1 MGTGAA
7 AEYMTYRE
15 NTDLPNPEEILANFE
30 KFKLPT
36 RMDKI
41 YVIGASLMSALR
53 SSTTLERWNTVGRVL
68 ELIAKSGNPD
78 LAVTFARDWIR
89 IRPEGATPDKELLR
103 SLVPL
108 LTEAK
113 MI

>member
-1 MGTGAA
+1 
-7 AEYMTYRE
+7 MTYRE
-15 NTDLPNPEEILANFE
+15 NTDLPNPEEILANVE
-30 KFKLPT
+30 KFTLPT

-53 SSTTLERWNTVGRVL
+53 NSVTVERWNTVGKVL
-68 ELIAKSGNPD
+68 EMIAKSGHPD

-89 IRPEGATPDKELLR
+89 IRPDDATPDKNLLR